1 MVLGSS
7 RVGGGGREGGKGRA
21 VGRDDG
27 WDSGLYLVVTFSKVG
42 YYVLCAWGERKS
54 LGEFKR
60 CLFQMICLIFGGIF

>member
-1 MVLGSS
+1 M
-7 RVGGGGREGGKGRA
+7 
-21 VGRDDG
+21 GRDDG

-60 CLFQMICLIFGGIF
+60 CLFQMICLIFGGIFFALPWTISGILSNRAPKKVR